1 MSIGL
6 KHGEAFLENHQV
18 EWEEYARN
26 PISRLKEILGDD
38 ALRIEDEWIAD
49 FKGYEFGSKSL

>member
-6 KHGEAFLENHQV
+6 KHGEAFSKKHQV

-26 PISRLKEILGDD
+26 PISRLKEILGDE
-38 ALRIEDEWIAD
+38 ALGIEHEWIAD
-49 FKGYEFGSKSL
+49 FKGYELYL

>member
-26 PISRLKEILGDD
+26 PISRLKENLGDD
-38 ALRIEDEWIAD
+38 ALVIEHEWIAD
-49 FKGYEFGSKSL
+49 FKGYELY